1 MGWWSADVL
10 GGDTPLDMMWAF
22 EDHFDLGR
30 GRLYPLDDW
39 SERTRTAIKESIERD
54 KNGFWQAVNKA
65 KEMAGC
71 EGTEVALQVGAVI
84 WLNSGAD
91 MSMAVKKIFIK
102 AAKNDVWA
110 NEGDEYDNT
119 ERKAVM
125 ENLKNAIRGYTGVPI
140 LVNSEGLLEV
150 IAKKMEPPT
159 ATCKG
164 FTPKEAIK
172 DLLFG
177 IPKDAQKRIFQEL
190 LEDLERGYSIEDNYP
205 SLNDMIKSDQDY
217 IDSLELDKW
226 REKKC
231 TGK

>member
-10 GGDTPLDMMWAF
+10 GGDTPLDMMWTF
-22 EDHFDLGR
+22 EDHFKLDR
-30 GRLYPLDDW
+30 STLYPLENW
-39 SERTRTAIKESIERD
+39 SSKTRSIVKRSIEGD
-54 KNGFWQAVNKA
+54 HNGFWEAVFKA
-65 KEMAGC
+65 KELAGWS
-71 EGTEVALQVGAVI
+71 GGEVAVQVGAVI

-102 AAKNDVWA
+102 ASRNDVWA

-125 ENLKNAIRGYTGVPI
+125 KNLEDKIRGYTGVPI
-140 LVNSEGLLEV
+140 LVNSEGLFDV
-150 IAKKMEPPT
+150 IAKKMDPPT

-164 FTPKEAIK
+164 HTPKEAIK
-172 DLLFG
+172 DLLHG

-217 IDSLELDKW
+217 IDSLGI
-226 REKKC
+226 EKK
-231 TGK
+231 KK